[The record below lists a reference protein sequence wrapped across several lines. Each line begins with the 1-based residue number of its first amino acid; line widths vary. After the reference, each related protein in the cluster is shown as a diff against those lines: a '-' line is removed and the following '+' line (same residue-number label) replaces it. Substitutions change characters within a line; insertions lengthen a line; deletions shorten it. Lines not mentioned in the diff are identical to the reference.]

1 MAGASRWQGLIVMN
15 VAGHLWQQLK
25 GRPCEVHSG
34 DLRLL
39 VTPASLYTYPDVM
52 VVCADIHFAD
62 DQKDTVLNPMVLI
75 EVLSES
81 TSDYDR
87 GRKFE
92 YYRTLPSLRE
102 S

>member
-1 MAGASRWQGLIVMN
+1 M
-15 VAGHLWQQLK
+15 
-25 GRPCEVHSG
+25 HSG

>member
-1 MAGASRWQGLIVMN
+1 MVVS
-15 VAGHLWQQLK
+15 
-25 GRPCEVHSG
+25 
-34 DLRLL
+34 
-39 VTPASLYTYPDVM
+39 PDV
-52 VVCADIHFAD
+52 HFAD
-62 DQKDTVLNPMVLI
+62 DQKDTVLNPVVLI

-92 YYRTLPSLRE
+92 YYRTLPSLSE